1 MQWHDQGDDQHSAG
15 DSDRNEAER
24 PDNGLTFGGSDER
37 LPWLESDDE
46 RQDDTADTGRIIAF
60 ALVGLL
66 VVVAVVG
73 ALWWFSRSRPDPAL
87 VADGSLIEAPDS
99 PYKERPDT
107 PGGRDVEGTGNTSFE
122 VAEGRR
128 SDARVAEEAAP
139 ARPVATASPTAA
151 ATAAASDSGSATAAS
166 GGVGV
171 QIGAYSSRAS
181 AEAGWNQMANRFE
194 ALKGVNHRI
203 LEASADGGMIYRLQA
218 VAGDRSSADALC
230 RSLKSAGGDCQ
241 VKR

>member
-1 MQWHDQGDDQHSAG
+1 MQWHDQGDDQPADDG
-15 DSDRNEAER
+15 LDRNGTDQPQGESGF
-24 PDNGLTFGGSDER
+24 GLGDER
-37 LPWLESDDE
+37 LPWLEADDE
-46 RQDDTADTGRIIAF
+46 RPDETADTGRIIAF

-66 VVVAVVG
+66 AVVAVVG

-87 VADGSLIEAPDS
+87 IADGSLIEAPAA
-99 PYKERPDT
+99 PYKERPES

-128 SDARVAEEAAP
+128 SDGRVADGAAP
-139 ARPVATASPTAA
+139 ARPAATASPTAA
-151 ATAAASDSGSATAAS
+151 ATADAAPAS
-166 GGVGV
+166 TGGVGV

-194 ALKGVNHRI
+194 ALKSVNHRI
-203 LEASADGGMIYRLQA
+203 LEASADGGTIYRLQA
-218 VAGDRSSADALC
+218 VTGDRSSADALC
-230 RSLKSAGGDCQ
+230 RGLKAAGGDCQ